1 MRTIPMRVVRPGIN
15 LREHIPIPGDS
26 DGRLPYSADLLEA
39 FLGQRRACRMNLKS
53 ERGPDGPHKL
63 PYNEQSRCVVK
74 GQRLDGGAC
83 TVVLIRDRAKR
94 ACACYPLRAPG

>member
-1 MRTIPMRVVRPGIN
+1 
-15 LREHIPIPGDS
+15 
-26 DGRLPYSADLLEA
+26 
-39 FLGQRRACRMNLKS
+39 MNLKS
-53 ERGPDGPHKL
+53 EPDPDGPHKL

-94 ACACYPLRAPG
+94 AWVLYPHGVAGLGVRVSNADACTLADHILGGPS